1 MGKPKEGGG
10 LVFNQ
15 IRKGRISDNIVA
27 QIKSAIFTGTYRPGD
42 KLPSEEELK
51 NLFNVSRVPLREAL
65 RSLEE
70 MGFVTIR
77 SGVLGGAFVAQ
88 MGIKSVSDSL
98 TNMIRLGK
106 INDSDIWEFRL
117 SNEPYM
123 ARLAAER
130 CTDWDIK
137 QMEEIISV
145 REKAIKARKIPVV
158 SNIDFHQAIARATKN
173 PLHILIMDAI
183 SEILLETF
191 KRLHFSLEDHQ
202 SIVKFHRKILDCFKK
217 KETQKVGDL
226 MFIHL
231 KDVRERLKI

>member
-1 MGKPKEGGG
+1 MAILQEGEE

-15 IRKGRISDNIVA
+15 VRKGRISDNIVA

-51 NLFNVSRVPLREAL
+51 GLFNVSRVPLREAL

-70 MGFVTIR
+70 MGLITIR
-77 SGVLGGAFVAQ
+77 AGVSGGTFVAQ

-98 TNMIRLGK
+98 SNMIRLGK

-117 SNEPYM
+117 SNEPSM

-137 QMEEIISV
+137 QMEEITSV

-173 PLHILIMDAI
+173 PLHILVMDAI
-183 SEILLETF
+183 SEILLESF
-191 KRLHFSLEDHQ
+191 KRLHFSLNDHQ
-202 SIVKFHRKILDCFKK
+202 AIAKSHRKIIECMKK
-217 KETQKVGDL
+217 KEIQQVGDL
-226 MFIHL
+226 IYNHL
-231 KDVRERLKI
+231 NDVRERLKI

>member
-1 MGKPKEGGG
+1 MGIRREGEA

-15 IRKGRISDNIVA
+15 VRKGRISDNIVA
-27 QIKSAIFTGTYRPGD
+27 QIKSAIFTGSYRPGD

-77 SGVLGGAFVAQ
+77 SGVSGGAFVAQ

-98 TNMIRLGK
+98 SNMIRLGK
-106 INDSDIWEFRL
+106 ISDSDIWEFRL
-117 SNEPYM
+117 SNEPSM

-137 QMEEIISV
+137 QMEEMILL
-145 REKAIKARKIPVV
+145 RERAIRARKTPLV

-173 PLHILIMDAI
+173 PLHILVMDAI
-183 SEILLETF
+183 SEILLESF
-191 KRLHFSLEDHQ
+191 KRLHFSLADHQ
-202 SIVKFHRKILDCFKK
+202 SIARFHRKILACMKK
-217 KETQKVGDL
+217 KDAQPVGDL
-226 MFIHL
+226 VYNHL
-231 KDVRERLKI
+231 KDVKERLKI